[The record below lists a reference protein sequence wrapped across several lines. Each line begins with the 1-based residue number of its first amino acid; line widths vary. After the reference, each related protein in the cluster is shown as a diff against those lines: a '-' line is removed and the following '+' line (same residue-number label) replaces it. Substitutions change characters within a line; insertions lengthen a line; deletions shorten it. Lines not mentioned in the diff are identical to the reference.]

1 MILDWA
7 LHEIAQTAHIWFTT
21 PNWWRGTT
29 PCQMWKFFILL
40 IARSTCMRRLAIS
53 WVRTTLF
60 AGICA
65 ELPRKGGMFSD
76 TPKGS
81 KSRMV
86 NPLSSMIESF
96 SWNGKSNN
104 PLLTT
109 TSLSEILPV
118 YNWPVKVI
126 APPGEMPINPF
137 RVVCGMAQWW
147 EHSPSTNVARVR
159 FQDSTSYMGWVCCW
173 FSSLL
178 REVLLRVLRF
188 SPVRKNQHF

>member
-7 LHEIAQTAHIWFTT
+7 LHKIAQTAHIWFTT

-29 PCQMWKFFILL
+29 PSQMWKFFILL

-53 WVRTTLF
+53 WVRTTSV

-81 KSRMV
+81 KSCIV
-86 NPLSSMIESF
+86 NPLSAMIESF

-109 TSLSEILPV
+109 ISLSEMLPV
-118 YNWPVKVI
+118 YNWLIKVI
-126 APPGEMPINPF
+126 APPGEMPI
-137 RVVCGMAQWW
+137 
-147 EHSPSTNVARVR
+147 
-159 FQDSTSYMGWVCCW
+159 SYHWASW
-173 FSSLL
+173 
-178 REVLLRVLRF
+178 
-188 SPVRKNQHF
+188 